1 MDRKDRSFVL
11 AACLGSAV
19 LGAAGSQFL
28 SIRDAHAQASTLRTS
43 RLEITDNAGK
53 VRGLLAM
60 TKDGQPIY
68 AFYGQNGKARM
79 IMTLGD
85 ADVPVFTMN
94 GTAGHD
100 IIGMSVNADDSAAI
114 NFSDKADKV
123 RGSMVIEKDGRFAI
137 ELSDVNGKTTKKWP

>member
-1 MDRKDRSFVL
+1 ML

-28 SIRDAHAQASTLRTS
+28 SFREAHAQAGTLRTS

-53 VRGLLAM
+53 VRGPLAIA
-60 TKDGQPIY
+60 KDGQPFY
-68 AFYGQNGKARM
+68 ALYGQNGNARM
-79 IMTLGD
+79 VMSLGD
-85 ADVPVFTMN
+85 ADIPVFTMN

-123 RGSMVIEKDGRFAI
+123 RGSMAIEKDGLFAV
-137 ELSDVNGKTTKKWP
+137 ERSDANGKTTHK

>member
-1 MDRKDRSFVL
+1 MDRKDRNFVL
-11 AACLGSAV
+11 AACVGSAV
-19 LGAAGSQFL
+19 LGAAGSQLL
-28 SIRDAHAQASTLRTS
+28 SFREAHAQATTLRTS
-43 RLEITDNAGK
+43 RLEITDNAGT

-68 AFYGQNGKARM
+68 AFYGKNGKARL

-123 RGSMVIEKDGRFAI
+123 RGSMVIEKDGQFAI
-137 ELSDVNGKTTKKWP
+137 ERSDARGKTTQKWP